1 MNLADPSRP
10 ATVAN
15 HPAASG
21 WGVRRAPRHVL
32 AGVALMVT
40 FALLFGLWALRVDP
54 ATAVLAVARPVPAG
68 ATITDADLQVV
79 RVVPGAGM
87 EVVTEAERATVVGR
101 TATVPLVAGALL
113 APAHVG
119 AAVWPPA
126 GESVVGVPVAVG
138 RMPAGLSTGSRVS
151 VLVPAGGAPGP
162 PGQPGQPGRAGP
174 AVLSGVVVA
183 VEPAS
188 AAGVSTVSLLMA
200 SGDARRV
207 AAAGDVVLV
216 LESPGSGR

>member
-68 ATITDADLQVV
+68 STVRDADLQVV
-79 RVVPGAGM
+79 RVVPGAGV

-119 AAVWPPA
+119 AAAWPPA
-126 GESVVGVPVAVG
+126 GESVVGVPVAAG
-138 RMPAGLSTGSRVS
+138 RMPAGLSSGSRVS
-151 VLVPAGGAPGP
+151 VLVPAAGAPGQL
-162 PGQPGQPGRAGP
+162 GQSGP
-174 AVLSGVVVA
+174 AVVSGVVVA
-183 VEPAS
+183 LEPPS
-188 AAGVSTVSLLMA
+188 AAGVSTVSLSMA

>member
-119 AAVWPPA
+119 AAAWPPA
-126 GESVVGVPVAVG
+126 GESVVGVPVAAG

-151 VLVPAGGAPGP
+151 VLVPAGGAPG
-162 PGQPGQPGRAGP
+162 QPGRAGS

-183 VEPAS
+183 VEPPS

-200 SGDARRV
+200 AGDARRV
-207 AAAGDVVLV
+207 ATAGDVVLV

>member
-1 MNLADPSRP
+1 MNLADPSRL

-54 ATAVLAVARPVPAG
+54 ANAVLAVARPVPAG
-68 ATITDADLQVV
+68 ATITDADVQVV

-126 GESVVGVPVAVG
+126 GESVVGVPVAAG
-138 RMPAGLSTGSRVS
+138 RMPAGLSSGSRVS
-151 VLVPAGGAPGP
+151 VLVPAGGAPGQL
-162 PGQPGQPGRAGP
+162 GQSGP
-174 AVLSGVVVA
+174 AVVSGVVVA
-183 VEPAS
+183 LEPPS
-188 AAGVSTVSLLMA
+188 AAGVSTVSLSMA